1 MYNSA
6 HTIDKEQN
14 SGNAYLIVIQLD
26 FDYLFL
32 RIGAVEMNFPT
43 STNGF
48 VCCIDLLRFK
58 IGPPIFLW

>member
-1 MYNSA
+1 MFNSA

-43 STNGF
+43 STNCF
-48 VCCIDLLRFK
+48 VCCIEPKYNLKNDSFV
-58 IGPPIFLW
+58 